1 MILDDAAALTPS
13 GFAASAAA
21 RLQETEAGVA
31 RAARDLGAALISAL
45 LHRAEDADAF
55 AGLFADLADARATT
69 PPAEPLSLLDDG
81 APADAAGEAFVGL
94 LFGDKRAAVTSA
106 IARSAGVR
114 PPTAA
119 MLLRAV
125 APLARAGLARKI
137 ADAKLDAAGFKKLL
151 GAEAD
156 AIRRSLPYEASSALK
171 LSKAMDIVREKP
183 ATLRVA
189 PKKRAP
195 FGLIAAVVAALLVAV
210 LGFLALSRPKAPAP
224 QPSLVDEALQETA
237 PAAQGDAPADAP
249 ADAPTA
255 PYGADDT
262 AQTIDRAAPPQR

>member
-171 LSKAMDIVREKP
+171 LSKAMDI
-183 ATLRVA
+183 
-189 PKKRAP
+189 AP